1 MTLGTGYRSELSI
14 PLPKGMKEDTPL
26 KPLYKTAYNHM
37 DFCVDDNGLWVI
49 FAVPGCNNTGIMK
62 VGICH
67 FAFGMKSSVSC

>member
-1 MTLGTGYRSELSI
+1 MDLARGSRSELSI
-14 PLPKGMKEDTPL
+14 PLPKGMKEDAIL

-62 VGICH
+62 V
-67 FAFGMKSSVSC
+67 SSRIFISC